1 MEKIYTLLDK
11 YRLTEFYNRFL
22 ELGVKDEKD
31 FIDSIDGD
39 TLTSIG
45 EISFPCF

>member
-1 MEKIYTLLDK
+1 MEKIYALLEK
-11 YRLTEFYNRFL
+11 YRLIEFYNRFL
-22 ELGVKDEKD
+22 QLGVKDEKD

-45 EISFPCF
+45 EIAFPCF